1 MNRKLN
7 HALASLVLMYS
18 ATAWSQ
24 EATMATIEGED
35 GYTISGSIECGG
47 EATSTIKPGERFIAR
62 ELSRGEGDWVVY
74 LKSGISGSIPRNRIR
89 LLPDEP
95 LAKLNYESCK
105 KKWRKLQSQ
114 RIKKTDYVA
123 YHAKKYYGV
132 ANYYKTLVQASEG
145 DAKAFEQFDSLGH
158 MDGEAGEAHEPD
170 MWVLLHVAGDNN
182 FAKLF
187 AGQSSDFREGYG
199 EFLVQCGIPFF
210 SNAKP
215 YIKLHFPKTYAI
227 LYGNA
232 AQQTKADQKPI
243 EEVKAKAEA
252 GDAESEVELGL
263 RYTNGEGVAKD
274 QVEAVKWFRKAAE
287 QNLARAQKNLGIC
300 YDKGEGVTKDQ
311 VEAVKWFRKAAE
323 QNYADAQND
332 LGASFY
338 NGEGVAKDQVEAV
351 KWFRKAAEQNFAK
364 AQFNLNVCYYNG
376 EGVAKDYVEAYKW
389 LLLAARQG
397 DEDAKKN
404 MTELESKLTPEQIA
418 DGQKRARD
426 FMPR

>member
-1 MNRKLN
+1 MNGKLN
-7 HALASLVLMYS
+7 HALVSLVLMYS

-62 ELSRGEGDWVVY
+62 ELSHGEGDWEVY

-114 RIKKTDYVA
+114 RIKKTDY
-123 YHAKKYYGV
+123 YQ
-132 ANYYKTLVQASEG
+132 TLVQASEG

-187 AGQSSDFREGYG
+187 AGQSSDFRDGYA
-199 EFLVQCGIPFF
+199 EFLVKCGIPFF
-210 SNAKP
+210 SNPKA

-227 LYGNA
+227 LYGS
-232 AQQTKADQKPI
+232 
-243 EEVKAKAEA
+243 V
-252 GDAESEVELGL
+252 
-263 RYTNGEGVAKD
+263 
-274 QVEAVKWFRKAAE
+274 
-287 QNLARAQKNLGIC
+287 
-300 YDKGEGVTKDQ
+300 
-311 VEAVKWFRKAAE
+311 
-323 QNYADAQND
+323 
-332 LGASFY
+332 
-338 NGEGVAKDQVEAV
+338 
-351 KWFRKAAEQNFAK
+351 
-364 AQFNLNVCYYNG
+364 
-376 EGVAKDYVEAYKW
+376 
-389 LLLAARQG
+389 
-397 DEDAKKN
+397 
-404 MTELESKLTPEQIA
+404 
-418 DGQKRARD
+418 
-426 FMPR
+426 